1 MFKGTRVSEKT
12 KPVMTHR
19 PKKYIVSSP
28 FSAWPNVEGRVRRVL
43 LVNPWESQ
51 ELDPVQLAELTE
63 PTVVHGE
70 TTTLTETLQNISA
83 LEVENL
89 DKRQRIT
96 ALEATV
102 VVLTT
107 EAVVQSNKHVST
119 NDFYLK
125 TKITK

>member
-1 MFKGTRVSEKT
+1 M
-12 KPVMTHR
+12 
-19 PKKYIVSSP
+19 
-28 FSAWPNVEGRVRRVL
+28 
-43 LVNPWESQ
+43 
-51 ELDPVQLAELTE
+51 
-63 PTVVHGE
+63 HGE
-70 TTTLTETLQNISA
+70 STTLTETLHHIVP

-125 TKITK
+125 TKITQ